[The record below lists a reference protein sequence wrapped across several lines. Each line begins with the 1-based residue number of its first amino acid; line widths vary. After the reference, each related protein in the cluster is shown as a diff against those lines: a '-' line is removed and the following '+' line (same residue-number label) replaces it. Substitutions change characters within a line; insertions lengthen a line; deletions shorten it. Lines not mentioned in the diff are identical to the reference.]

1 VNFVGKLSTAGFFT
15 PNIDGPNPQR
25 KWNRNNY
32 GEVWVTATAKTEK
45 GADGKPL
52 TAKAFM
58 VVTVPAYKRWD
69 QPEVNQ

>member
-25 KWNRNNY
+25 KWHRNY
-32 GEVWVTATAKTEK
+32 GEVGGGHAKAEK
-45 GADGKPL
+45 DADGKPL
-52 TAKAFM
+52 TGKAFM